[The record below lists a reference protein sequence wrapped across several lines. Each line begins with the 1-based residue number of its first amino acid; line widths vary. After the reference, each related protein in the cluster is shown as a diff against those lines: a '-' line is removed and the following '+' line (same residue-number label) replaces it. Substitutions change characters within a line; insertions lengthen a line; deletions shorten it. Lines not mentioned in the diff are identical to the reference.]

1 MKPVASLTDFL
12 QKISIRS
19 KLILV
24 IAAVIG
30 LIAAFLFLYY
40 PVRLK
45 GKSVASL
52 VDKSQTYASFL
63 AYSLSPALNFNDRN
77 TAEEIISAAR
87 LNPDLVYLVVMDNSQ
102 KVFMSHNLAQA
113 FQLDF
118 KEKSTLAEL
127 DFYRPA
133 YQFVVPVIFNRE
145 TIGKLYLGIS
155 LTHLQKEVALI
166 RWDGVLLSL
175 TIFVVGVLL
184 VIVVASLITEPL
196 SQIVKTVN
204 SISSTDLKQRVTV
217 RGSDEIALLASA
229 FNAMLEKLEKAY
241 AELDGLNKDL
251 EIKVESRTAALSL
264 ANAQLQSELKAR
276 QKAEKDLAGEK
287 ELVMIT
293 LSAIDDGVITTDTH
307 GKVLLLNKAAEALT
321 GWAEVDVHGQ
331 SIERVFSL
339 KDAEPSNRTIAR
351 ILQNQ
356 GPSVSLEKATLVD
369 KYNQKR
375 IIIYTIS
382 SIKDSYGEIIGTVLI
397 FRPAA

>member
-77 TAEEIISAAR
+77 TAEEIISAAK

-155 LTHLQKEVALI
+155 LTQLQKEVALI

-241 AELDGLNKDL
+241 AELDGFNKDL

-293 LSAIDDGVITTDTH
+293 LSAIDDGVITTDTN

-375 IIIYTIS
+375 VIIYTIS

>member
-293 LSAIDDGVITTDTH
+293 LSAIDDGVITTDTN

-339 KDAEPSNRTIAR
+339 KDVEPSNRTIAR

-375 IIIYTIS
+375 VIIYTIS

>member
-1 MKPVASLTDFL
+1 MKPIASLTGFL

-19 KLILV
+19 KLILI

-52 VDKSQTYASFL
+52 VDKNQTSARLL
-63 AYSLSPALNFNDRN
+63 AYSLSPALYNRDTN
-77 TAEEIISAAR
+77 TAEEIVLAAR
-87 LNPDLVYLVVMDNSQ
+87 MNSDLLYLVVTDDSQ
-102 KVFMSHNLAQA
+102 KVFTSYNLAQA
-113 FQLDF
+113 HQLSF
-118 KEKSTLAEL
+118 KEKSTQAEL
-127 DFYRPA
+127 DFNLSV
-133 YQFVVPVIFNRE
+133 YQFAVPLIFDGE
-145 TIGKLYLGIS
+145 SIGKLYLGIS
-155 LTHLQKEVALI
+155 LTQLQKEVALI

-217 RGSDEIALLASA
+217 SGSDEIALLASA

-241 AELDGLNKDL
+241 AELDGFNKDL

-293 LSAIDDGVITTDTH
+293 LSAIDDGVITTDIN
-307 GKVLLLNKAAEALT
+307 GKVLLLNKSAEALT

-339 KDAEPSNRTIAR
+339 QDAEPSNRTIAR
-351 ILQNQ
+351 ILKNQ
-356 GPSVSLEKATLVD
+356 GPSVSLEKATLVNKHD
-369 KYNQKR
+369 QKR
-375 IIIYTIS
+375 AIIYTIS
-382 SIKDSYGEIIGTVLI
+382 NIKDSYGEIIGTVLI

>member
-241 AELDGLNKDL
+241 AELDGFNKDL

>member
-155 LTHLQKEVALI
+155 LTQLQKEVALI

-241 AELDGLNKDL
+241 AELDGFNKDL

-293 LSAIDDGVITTDTH
+293 LSAIDDGVITTDTN

-375 IIIYTIS
+375 VIIYTIS

>member
-241 AELDGLNKDL
+241 AELDGFNKDL

-293 LSAIDDGVITTDTH
+293 LSAIDDGVITTDTN

-339 KDAEPSNRTIAR
+339 KDVEPSNRTIAR

-375 IIIYTIS
+375 VIIYTIS

>member
-77 TAEEIISAAR
+77 TAEEIISAAK

-155 LTHLQKEVALI
+155 LTQLQKEVALI

-241 AELDGLNKDL
+241 AELDGFNKDL

>member
-77 TAEEIISAAR
+77 TAEEIISAAK

-241 AELDGLNKDL
+241 AELDGFNKDL

-293 LSAIDDGVITTDTH
+293 LSAIDDGVITTDTN

>member
-77 TAEEIISAAR
+77 TAEEIISAAK

-241 AELDGLNKDL
+241 AELDGFNKDL

-293 LSAIDDGVITTDTH
+293 LSAIDDGVITTDTN

-339 KDAEPSNRTIAR
+339 KDVEPSNRTIAR